1 MINLNLQILLNKKW
15 LKVKELSKI
24 TGISQQQLINIKK
37 QRIKKISLSTIEK
50 LCKWLNCQPN
60 DLFII
65 K

>member
-1 MINLNLQILLNKKW
+1 MINLNLQTLLIKKW
-15 LKVKELSKI
+15 IKLKELSEI
-24 TGISQQQLINIKK
+24 TGLSQQQLINIKK

>member
-1 MINLNLQILLNKKW
+1 MILINLQSILQKKW
-15 LKVKELSKI
+15 IKLKKLSEI

-60 DLFII
+60 DLFIV